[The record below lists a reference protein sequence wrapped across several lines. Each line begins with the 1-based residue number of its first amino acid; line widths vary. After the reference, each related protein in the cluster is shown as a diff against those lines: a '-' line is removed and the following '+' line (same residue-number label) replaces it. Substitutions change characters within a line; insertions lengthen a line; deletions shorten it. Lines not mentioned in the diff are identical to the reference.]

1 MPRAVSVE
9 DAGTVTTKSEKPS
22 HQRLMLAIGC
32 LAIAGILVS
41 SFSLYHHFSTSA
53 TSFCSFGE
61 SFNCDLVNR
70 STYSTLFGLPVA
82 LLGIVGYS
90 LILALATAYRNK
102 AETPV
107 ILLITS
113 LGGLGFSLYLTYVEG
128 FVLHAWCILCL
139 TSLGLISSESVLSGV
154 AVWMLLRRE

>member
-1 MPRAVSVE
+1 V
-9 DAGTVTTKSEKPS
+9 
-22 HQRLMLAIGC
+22 
-32 LAIAGILVS
+32 
-41 SFSLYHHFSTSA
+41 
-53 TSFCSFGE
+53 
-61 SFNCDLVNR
+61 
-70 STYSTLFGLPVA
+70 FGLPVA

-113 LGGLGFSLYLTYVEG
+113 LAGLGFSLYLTYVEG

-139 TSLGLISSESVLSGV
+139 TSLGLIFSESVLSGV